1 MIGRLKVYAAL
12 IGLFI
17 TTLAATWFG
26 GKMTGAANVKA
37 KQAEGRLRAV
47 KEAEGIS
54 NEVEALDVDTLKRR
68 ATRWVRN
75 SKR

>member
-1 MIGRLKVYAAL
+1 VIGRLKVYAAL

-26 GKMTGAANVKA
+26 GRMTGAANVKA

-47 KEAEGIS
+47 KEATDIK
-54 NEVEALDVDTLKRR
+54 NEVEALDQETLKAR
-68 ATRWVRN
+68 AKTWIRN
-75 SKR
+75 

>member
-26 GKMTGAANVKA
+26 GRMTGAANVKS
-37 KQAEGRLRAV
+37 KQKDDYIDTRKRMDEVDVGDDPAVLRDWLRAR
-47 KEAEGIS
+47 A
-54 NEVEALDVDTLKRR
+54 KR
-68 ATRWVRN
+68 
-75 SKR
+75 

>member
-26 GKMTGAANVKA
+26 GRMTGAANFKA
-37 KQAEGRLRAV
+37 RASAKESKAMKRISDETQSHDSNDDDANLEWLR
-47 KEAEGIS
+47 
-54 NEVEALDVDTLKRR
+54 KRKPNAR
-68 ATRWVRN
+68 
-75 SKR
+75 

>member
-26 GKMTGAANVKA
+26 GRMTGAANVKA

-47 KEAEGIS
+47 KEATDIK
-54 NEVEALDVDTLKRR
+54 NEVEALDQETLKAR
-68 ATRWVRN
+68 AKTWIRN
-75 SKR
+75 

>member
-26 GKMTGAANVKA
+26 GRMTGAAKVKSKQKDDYIDTRKRMDEVDVGDDPAVLRDWLRDRA
-37 KQAEGRLRAV
+37 KR
-47 KEAEGIS
+47 
-54 NEVEALDVDTLKRR
+54 
-68 ATRWVRN
+68 
-75 SKR
+75 

>member
-26 GKMTGAANVKA
+26 GKMTGAANVKSKQKDDYIDTRKRMDEVDVGDDPAVLRDWLRGRA
-37 KQAEGRLRAV
+37 KR
-47 KEAEGIS
+47 
-54 NEVEALDVDTLKRR
+54 
-68 ATRWVRN
+68 
-75 SKR
+75 

>member
-26 GKMTGAANVKA
+26 GRMTGAANA
-37 KQAEGRLRAV
+37 KSKQKDDYIDTRKRMDEVDVGDDPAVLRDWLRGRA
-47 KEAEGIS
+47 
-54 NEVEALDVDTLKRR
+54 KR
-68 ATRWVRN
+68 
-75 SKR
+75 